1 MENVFKKAFRI
12 LELDERKDRWVK
24 VEQDFH
30 GNFQVNVTWV
40 FCLFLR
46 CPWLNRAH
54 SGLVLKISSLC
65 TSYRT
70 RMSSTIETVDV
81 PTGRRDMDLHRRL
94 RGEWANNIINGD
106 VTWSVRCTNQFQ
118 KPPIPS
124 PSIPQAFDWSFA
136 PYSGEFDPKWGLHP
150 FMW

>member
-1 MENVFKKAFRI
+1 MENIFKKAFRI
-12 LELDERKDRWVK
+12 LELDERKGRWVK

-124 PSIPQAFDWSFA
+124 PGIPQAFDWSFA